1 MSTNRYNSVFGF
13 RVLASMLTI
22 GLFVLTADA
31 IAQNVIRYN
40 AAGEETASGTDVG
53 AVQQSADN
61 GGPVA
66 GDVIKISGTAPQATS
81 YGNPITSFTIQ
92 SATPGVK
99 QTINAG
105 TSRFYNFN
113 DGAKTYNYTLK
124 DLAYQGNEAVVTN
137 CIGVFFHSSAAITMN
152 LTLDNV
158 TFTGFKEKEYT
169 GAVFGF
175 DSGTLNINA
184 SNGVVF
190 DGNQALGSGN
200 AEYRGAAINVNQS
213 GSLTI
218 NVADNDVITF
228 RNNYATTCGSAI
240 NVGQKGTQIPATIN
254 GTSLFD
260 NNSVGKWGGAVHV
273 WGNLTFN
280 GDTTF
285 TNNKANGSDGG
296 GIRQEGDGK
305 YTIKFNGDVTM
316 TGNSAPAASGGAICS
331 NGITMESGSINF
343 TNNSA
348 KTYGGAIRVTT
359 GDFSMKANSITFD
372 GNHVSGNDGGALSIS
387 GDVSITGT
395 GDNPVVTFNKNYS
408 AYVGG
413 AISCKA
419 FTLTNGTFN
428 FTNNYDTATNNAD
441 KYSYGGAVYCTSIN
455 TNAALINFDS
465 NSSKYY
471 GGALYTGGG
480 TIKADT
486 IIFNKNTSSN
496 RGGAIQNHGNL
507 TITGNTITF
516 SNNSATNFGGAIF
529 NKDANCN
536 LTITGKDVLFSGNHV
551 SNNDGGTIHGGNVT
565 LNGVD
570 ADSVFT
576 FDKNYTK
583 YFAAAINTGAVTLNT
598 GTFNF
603 TNNYETASSGSY
615 SYGGAIHCSSIST
628 NAKEIKFDSNTSR
641 YYGGGLSVSGSG
653 GTIQADTITFNKN
666 KADLFGGAIHL
677 NGGTLTIK
685 GDDVKFTDN
694 SVTSANGDGG
704 AIRGVNNAAVVF
716 TGLDEDSAMLFS
728 GNTSTR
734 YGGALSVS
742 YITLSTGSFTFENNS
757 TGSLG
762 GAMYAATVT
771 FSGDGTVGTFTG
783 NVAGVGN
790 DIYFF
795 DANSVLTFQDS
806 GTYSFDGG
814 IYMDSET
821 AQTVINQAQV
831 TIAGREDDDT
841 NVYQLQNVS
850 ISNGGKLTAELDN
863 INSATGTFTLNDNS
877 SVLEFKTDSADV
889 SRFDNTIAGSGTIL
903 KTGSGTLALNGT
915 DDNPITANSMTVNE
929 GSLLFKGYYTGDLTI
944 KDGTL
949 FSPGNSVG
957 TLIID
962 GDFTAESGSTLLF
975 EQDSTGID
983 QLIILSGGT
992 INIAD
997 DAILELAMTS
1007 PVPGATYPLIDA
1019 ADGLSGKYATDD
1031 FWTGILSPSSGYYWN
1046 LYVDGNTLYA
1056 SIDANAVPEPST
1068 WALLVLGAMGLLY
1081 WRKRK

>member
-1 MSTNRYNSVFGF
+1 MNKNRCSSVYSF
-13 RVLASMLTI
+13 LATAVMTAAVV
-22 GLFVLTADA
+22 GLSSSAMAD
-31 IAQNVIRYN
+31 VVERYN
-40 AAGEETASGTDVG
+40 AAGDLTASGTEVG

-61 GGPVA
+61 GGPAA
-66 GDVIKISGTAPQATS
+66 GDVIKISGTATQAVS
-81 YGNPITSFTIQ
+81 YGNPATSFTIQ

-105 TSRFYNFN
+105 TTRFYNFN
-113 DGAKTYNYTLK
+113 DGAKTYNVTLK
-124 DLAYQGNEAVVTN
+124 DLDYQGNEAIVTN
-137 CIGVFFHSSAAITMN
+137 CIGVFFHSSPSITMN

-190 DGNQALGSGN
+190 DGNRAEGTGSG
-200 AEYRGAAINVNQS
+200 EYRGGAINVSQS

-240 NVGQKGTQIPATIN
+240 NVGQKNTQIPATIN
-254 GTSLFD
+254 GNSLFES
-260 NNSVGKWGGAVHV
+260 NSSGKWGGAVHV

-285 TNNKANGSDGG
+285 TNNKGTGSDGG

-316 TGNSAPAASGGAICS
+316 TGNTAPAAAGGAICS

-359 GDFSMKANSITFD
+359 GDLSMKANSITFD
-372 GNHVSGNDGGALSIS
+372 GNHVSGNDGGALQIS
-387 GDVSITGT
+387 GNVSITGT
-395 GDNPVVTFNKNYS
+395 GVNPVVTFNKNYS
-408 AYVGG
+408 AYYGG
-413 AISCKA
+413 AINCKA
-419 FTLTNGTFN
+419 LTLTTGTFN
-428 FTNNYDTATNNAD
+428 FTNNYDTASSN
-441 KYSYGGAVYCTSIN
+441 KYSYGGAVYCTSIS
-455 TNAALINFDS
+455 ADAKKINFDS

-471 GGALYTGGG
+471 GGGLAVNGAG

-486 IIFNKNTSSN
+486 IIFNKNSSAN
-496 RGGAIQNHGNL
+496 RGGAIFTNNDL
-507 TITGNTITF
+507 TITGDTIKFTDNTA
-516 SNNSATNFGGAIF
+516 NNFGGAIF
-529 NKDANCN
+529 NNNASST
-536 LTITGKDVLFSGNHV
+536 LTITGKDVLFSGNHI
-551 SNNDGGTIHGGNVT
+551 SANDGGTIYGGNVT
-565 LNGVD
+565 LNGAD

-583 YFAAAINTGAVTLNT
+583 YFGAAISTNALTMNT

-603 TNNYETASSGSY
+603 TGNYETASDSRY
-615 SYGGAIHCSSIST
+615 SYGGAIHCTSIST
-628 NAKEIKFDSNTSR
+628 NAAEIKFDSNTSR
-641 YYGGGLSVSGSG
+641 YYGGGISVSGSG

-677 NGGTLTIK
+677 NGGTLTVK

-704 AIRGVNNAAVVF
+704 AIRGVNSAAVVF
-716 TGLDEDSAMLFS
+716 TGLDEESAMLFS

-742 YITLSTGSFTFENNS
+742 YITMSTGSFTFENNS

-783 NVAGVGN
+783 NAAEVGN

-795 DANSVLTFQDS
+795 DANSVLTFQNA

-821 AQTVINQAQV
+821 AQTLINQAQV
-831 TIAGREDDDT
+831 TIAGREGDDT

-850 ISNGGKLTAELDN
+850 ISNSGKLTAELDY
-863 INSATGTFTLNDNS
+863 INSATGTFTLDDS
-877 SVLEFKTDSADV
+877 SVLEFKTDSADAK
-889 SRFDNTIAGSGTIL
+889 RFDNTIAGSGTLL
-903 KTGSGTLALNGT
+903 KTGEGVLALDGT
-915 DDNPITANSMTVNE
+915 EEHPITASSLTAE
-929 GSLLFKGYYTGDLTI
+929 GGSLLFKGFYTGDLTI
-944 KDGTL
+944 KDGAL

-957 TLIID
+957 TLTMD

-975 EQDSTGID
+975 EQDETGID
-983 QLIILSGGT
+983 QLIFLSGGT
-992 INIAD
+992 IDIAD
-997 DAILELAMTS
+997 DAILELALTN
-1007 PVPGATYPLIDA
+1007 PVPGATYTLIDSP
-1019 ADGLSGKYATDD
+1019 DGLTGDYASDD
-1031 FWTGILSPSSGYYWN
+1031 FWNGLLSPESAYAWN
-1046 LYVDGNTLYA
+1046 LYVDGGFLYA

-1068 WALLVLGAMGLLY
+1068 WALLVLSAMGLLY
-1081 WRKRK
+1081 WRKKN

>member
-1 MSTNRYNSVFGF
+1 MNKNRFSSVYSF
-13 RVLASMLTI
+13 LATAVMTVAVV
-22 GLFVLTADA
+22 GLSSCVMAD
-31 IAQNVIRYN
+31 VVERYN
-40 AAGEETASGTDVG
+40 AAGELTASGADVG

-81 YGNPITSFTIQ
+81 YGNPPTSFTIQ

-124 DLAYQGNEAVVTN
+124 DLDYQGNEAVVTN

-158 TFTGFKEKEYT
+158 TFTGFKETEYT

-213 GSLTI
+213 GSLKIT
-218 NVADNDVITF
+218 VAEGDVITF

-296 GIRQEGDGK
+296 GIRQEGDSK
-305 YTIKFNGDVTM
+305 YTLKFNGDVTM
-316 TGNSAPAASGGAICS
+316 TGNTAPAAAGGAICS

-359 GDFSMKANSITFD
+359 GDLSMKANSITFD
-372 GNHVSGNDGGALSIS
+372 GNHVSGNDGGALQIS
-387 GDVSITGT
+387 GNVSITGT
-395 GDNPVVTFNKNYS
+395 GVNPVVTFNKNYS
-408 AYVGG
+408 AYYGG
-413 AISCKA
+413 AINCKA
-419 FTLTNGTFN
+419 LTLTTGTFN
-428 FTNNYDTATNNAD
+428 FTNNYDTASSN
-441 KYSYGGAVYCTSIN
+441 KYSYGGAVYCSSI
-455 TNAALINFDS
+455 TTDAKTINFDS

-471 GGALYTGGG
+471 GGGLAVNGAG

-486 IIFNKNTSSN
+486 IIFNKNSSAN
-496 RGGAIQNHGNL
+496 RGGAIFTNNDL
-507 TITGNTITF
+507 TITGDTIKFTD
-516 SNNSATNFGGAIF
+516 NSANNFGGAIF
-529 NKDANCN
+529 NNN
-536 LTITGKDVLFSGNHV
+536 GSSTLTITGKDVLFSGNHV
-551 SNNDGGTIHGGNVT
+551 SGNDGGTIHGGNVT

-570 ADSVFT
+570 ANSVFT

-583 YFAAAINTGAVTLNT
+583 YFAAAINTGAVMLNT

-603 TNNYETASSGSY
+603 TNNYETASSSAY

-641 YYGGGLSVSGSG
+641 YYGGGLSVSGNG

-694 SVTSANGDGG
+694 SVTSADGDGG
-704 AIRGVNNAAVVF
+704 AIRGVNSAAVVF
-716 TGLDEDSAMLFS
+716 TGLDEESVMLFS

-742 YITLSTGSFTFENNS
+742 YITMSTGSFTFENNS

-783 NVAGVGN
+783 NSAEVGN

-795 DANSVLTFQDS
+795 DANSVLTFQDA

-831 TIAGREDDDT
+831 TIAGREGDDT
-841 NVYQLQNVS
+841 NVYQLQTVS
-850 ISNGGKLTAELDN
+850 ISNGGKLTAELDY
-863 INSATGTFTLNDNS
+863 INSATGTFTLDDS
-877 SVLEFKTDSADV
+877 SVLEFKTDSADA
-889 SRFDNTIAGSGTIL
+889 SRFDNTIIGGTLL
-903 KTGSGTLALNGT
+903 KTGDGVLALDGT
-915 DDNPITANSMTVNE
+915 DEHPITASSLTAE
-929 GSLLFKGYYTGDLTI
+929 DGSLLFKGFYTGDLTI
-944 KDGTL
+944 KDGAL

-957 TLIID
+957 TLTMD

-975 EQDSTGID
+975 EQDATGID
-983 QLIILSGGT
+983 QLIILNGGK

-997 DAILELAMTS
+997 DAILELALTN
-1007 PVPGATYPLIDA
+1007 PVPGATYTLIDSP
-1019 ADGLSGKYATDD
+1019 DGLTGDYASDD
-1031 FWTGILSPSSGYYWN
+1031 FWNGLLLPESAYYWN
-1046 LYVDGNTLYA
+1046 LYVDGGILYA
-1056 SIDANAVPEPST
+1056 SVDSNAVPEPST
-1068 WALLVLGAMGLLY
+1068 WALLALGVIVLYL
-1081 WRKRK
+1081 RKRVRSEE

>member
-1 MSTNRYNSVFGF
+1 MNKNRCSSVYSF
-13 RVLASMLTI
+13 LAI
-22 GLFVLTADA
+22 AVLTAAVVGLSSSAKAD
-31 IAQNVIRYN
+31 VVERYN
-40 AAGEETASGTDVG
+40 AAGDLTASGTDVG
-53 AVQQSADN
+53 TVQKAADN
-61 GGPVA
+61 GGPAA
-66 GDVIKISGTAPQATS
+66 GDVIKISGTATQAVS

-124 DLAYQGNEAVVTN
+124 DLDYQGNEAVVTN

-190 DGNQALGSGN
+190 DGNQALGSGS
-200 AEYRGAAINVNQS
+200 AEYRGGAINVNQS
-213 GSLTI
+213 GSLNIT
-218 NVADNDVITF
+218 VAEGDVITF
-228 RNNYATTCGSAI
+228 KNNYATTCGSAI

-254 GTSLFD
+254 GTSFFD

-296 GIRQEGDGK
+296 GIRQEGDSK
-305 YTIKFNGDVTM
+305 YTLKFNGDVTM
-316 TGNSAPAASGGAICS
+316 TGNSAPASRGGAICS
-331 NGITMESGSINF
+331 NGITMNSDSINF
-343 TNNSA
+343 KNNSA
-348 KTYGGAIRVTT
+348 KSYGGAIMTTT
-359 GDFSMKANSITFD
+359 GGLSMSANSIVFE
-372 GNHVSGNDGGALSIS
+372 GNHVSNNDGGALSIS

-395 GDNPVVTFNKNYS
+395 GVNPVVTFNKNYC
-408 AYVGG
+408 AYIGG
-413 AISCKA
+413 AVNCKA
-419 FTLTNGTFN
+419 LTLKTGTFN
-428 FTNNYDTATNNAD
+428 FTNNYDTASSD

-455 TNAALINFDS
+455 TDAVLINFDS

-471 GGALYTGGG
+471 GGALAVNGAG

-496 RGGAIQNHGNL
+496 RGGAIFTNGNL
-507 TITGNTITF
+507 TITGDTIKFT
-516 SNNSATNFGGAIF
+516 NNSANNFGGAIF
-529 NKDANCN
+529 NNNASST
-536 LTITGKDVLFSGNHV
+536 LTITGKDVLFSGNHI
-551 SNNDGGTIHGGNVT
+551 SANDGGTIYGGNVT
-565 LNGVD
+565 LNGAD

-583 YFAAAINTGAVTLNT
+583 YFGAAISTNALTMNT

-603 TNNYETASSGSY
+603 TGNYETASDSRY
-615 SYGGAIHCSSIST
+615 SYGGAIHCTSIST
-628 NAKEIKFDSNTSR
+628 NAAEIKFDSNTSR
-641 YYGGGLSVSGSG
+641 YYGGGISVSGSG

-677 NGGTLTIK
+677 NGGTLTVK

-704 AIRGVNNAAVVF
+704 AIRGVNSAAVVF
-716 TGLDEDSAMLFS
+716 TGLDEESAMLFS

-742 YITLSTGSFTFENNS
+742 YITMSTGSFTFENNS

-783 NVAGVGN
+783 NSAEVGN

-795 DANSVLTFQDS
+795 DANSVLTFQDA

-821 AQTVINQAQV
+821 AQTLINQAQV
-831 TIAGREDDDT
+831 TIAGREDDNT

-850 ISNGGKLTAELDN
+850 VSNGGKLTAELDN
-863 INSATGTFTLNDNS
+863 VNSVTGTFTLDDVS
-877 SVLEFKTDSADV
+877 SLEFKTDSADA
-889 SRFDNTIAGSGTIL
+889 SRFDNTIAGSGTLL
-903 KTGSGTLALNGT
+903 KTGEGVLALNGT
-915 DDNPITANSMTVNE
+915 DDKPITASSLTAE
-929 GSLLFKGYYTGDLTI
+929 GGSLLFKGYYTGDLTI

-957 TLIID
+957 TLTMD

-975 EQDSTGID
+975 EQDETGID
-983 QLIILSGGT
+983 QLIILNGGT

-997 DAILELAMTS
+997 DAILELALTN
-1007 PVPGATYPLIDA
+1007 PVPGATYTLIDSP
-1019 ADGLSGKYATDD
+1019 DGLTGDYASDD
-1031 FWTGILSPSSGYYWN
+1031 FWNGLLSPASAYYWN
-1046 LYVDGNTLYA
+1046 LYVDGGILYA
-1056 SIDANAVPEPST
+1056 TVDPNAVPEPST
-1068 WALLVLGAMGLLY
+1068 WALLILGAMGLLY
-1081 WRKRK
+1081 WRKKNA

>member
-1 MSTNRYNSVFGF
+1 MNKNRCSSVYSF
-13 RVLASMLTI
+13 LATAVMTAAVV
-22 GLFVLTADA
+22 GLSSSAMAD
-31 IAQNVIRYN
+31 VVERYN
-40 AAGEETASGTDVG
+40 AAGDLTASGTEVG

-61 GGPVA
+61 GGPAA
-66 GDVIKISGTAPQATS
+66 GDVIKISGTATQAVS
-81 YGNPITSFTIQ
+81 YGNPATSFTIQ

-105 TSRFYNFN
+105 TTRFYNFN
-113 DGAKTYNYTLK
+113 DGAKTYNVTLK
-124 DLAYQGNEAVVTN
+124 DLDYQGNEAIVTN
-137 CIGVFFHSSAAITMN
+137 CIGVFFHSSPSITMN

-190 DGNQALGSGN
+190 DGNRAEGTGSG
-200 AEYRGAAINVNQS
+200 EYRGGAINVSQS

-240 NVGQKGTQIPATIN
+240 NVGQKNTQIPATIN
-254 GTSLFD
+254 GNSLFES
-260 NNSVGKWGGAVHV
+260 NSSGKWGGAVHV

-285 TNNKANGSDGG
+285 TNNKGTGSDGG

-316 TGNSAPAASGGAICS
+316 TGNTAPAAAGGAICS

-359 GDFSMKANSITFD
+359 GDLSMKANSITFD
-372 GNHVSGNDGGALSIS
+372 GNHVSGNDGGALQIS
-387 GDVSITGT
+387 GNVSITGT
-395 GDNPVVTFNKNYS
+395 GVDPVVTFNKNYS
-408 AYVGG
+408 AYYGG
-413 AISCKA
+413 AINCKA
-419 FTLTNGTFN
+419 LTLTTGTFN
-428 FTNNYDTATNNAD
+428 FTNNYDTASSN
-441 KYSYGGAVYCTSIN
+441 KYSYGGAVYCASI
-455 TNAALINFDS
+455 TTDAKTINFDS

-471 GGALYTGGG
+471 GGGLAVNGAG

-486 IIFNKNTSSN
+486 IFFNKNSSAN
-496 RGGAIQNHGNL
+496 RGGAIFTNNDL
-507 TITGNTITF
+507 TITGNTIKFTDNF
-516 SNNSATNFGGAIF
+516 ANNFGGAIF
-529 NKDANCN
+529 NNNASST
-536 LTITGKDVLFSGNHV
+536 LTITGKDVLFSGNHI
-551 SNNDGGTIHGGNVT
+551 SANDGGTIYGGNVT
-565 LNGVD
+565 LNGAD

-583 YFAAAINTGAVTLNT
+583 YFGAAISTNALTMNT

-603 TNNYETASSGSY
+603 TGNYETASDSRY
-615 SYGGAIHCSSIST
+615 SYGGAIHCTSIST
-628 NAKEIKFDSNTSR
+628 NAAEIKFDSNTSR
-641 YYGGGLSVSGSG
+641 YYGGGISVSGSG
-653 GTIQADTITFNKN
+653 GTMQADTITFNKN

-677 NGGTLTIK
+677 NGGTLTVK

-704 AIRGVNNAAVVF
+704 AIRGVNSAAVVF
-716 TGLDEDSAMLFS
+716 TGLDEESAMLFS

-742 YITLSTGSFTFENNS
+742 YITMSTGSFTFENNS

-783 NVAGVGN
+783 NAAEVGN

-795 DANSVLTFQDS
+795 DANSVLTFQNA

-821 AQTVINQAQV
+821 AQTLINQAQV
-831 TIAGREDDDT
+831 TIAGREGDDT

-850 ISNGGKLTAELDN
+850 ISNSGKLTAELDY
-863 INSATGTFTLNDNS
+863 INSATGTFTLDDS
-877 SVLEFKTDSADV
+877 SVLEFKTDSADAK
-889 SRFDNTIAGSGTIL
+889 RFDNTIAGSGTLL
-903 KTGSGTLALNGT
+903 KTGEGVLALDGT
-915 DDNPITANSMTVNE
+915 EEHPITASSLTAE
-929 GSLLFKGYYTGDLTI
+929 GGSLLFKGFYTGDLTI
-944 KDGTL
+944 KDGAL

-957 TLIID
+957 TLTMD

-975 EQDSTGID
+975 EQDETGID

-992 INIAD
+992 IDIAD
-997 DAILELAMTS
+997 DAILELALTN
-1007 PVPGATYPLIDA
+1007 PVPGATYTLIDSP
-1019 ADGLSGKYATDD
+1019 DGLTGDYASDD
-1031 FWTGILSPSSGYYWN
+1031 FWNGLLSPESAYAWN
-1046 LYVDGNTLYA
+1046 LYVDGGFLYA

-1068 WALLVLGAMGLLY
+1068 WALLVLSAMGLLY
-1081 WRKRK
+1081 WRKKN

>member
-1 MSTNRYNSVFGF
+1 MNKNRCSSVYSF
-13 RVLASMLTI
+13 LATAVMTAAVV
-22 GLFVLTADA
+22 GLSSSAMAD
-31 IAQNVIRYN
+31 VVERYN
-40 AAGEETASGTDVG
+40 AAGDLTASGTEVG

-61 GGPVA
+61 GGPAA
-66 GDVIKISGTAPQATS
+66 GDVIKISGTATQAVS
-81 YGNPITSFTIQ
+81 YGNPATSFTIQ

-105 TSRFYNFN
+105 TTRFYNFN
-113 DGAKTYNYTLK
+113 DGAKTYNVTLK
-124 DLAYQGNEAVVTN
+124 DLDYQGNEAIVTN
-137 CIGVFFHSSAAITMN
+137 CIGVFFHSSPSITMN

-190 DGNQALGSGN
+190 DGNRAEGTGSG
-200 AEYRGAAINVNQS
+200 EYRGGAINVSQS

-240 NVGQKGTQIPATIN
+240 NVGQKNTQIPATIN
-254 GTSLFD
+254 GNSLFES
-260 NNSVGKWGGAVHV
+260 NSSGKWGGAVHV

-285 TNNKANGSDGG
+285 TNNKGTGSDGG

-316 TGNSAPAASGGAICS
+316 TGNTAPAAAGGAICS

-359 GDFSMKANSITFD
+359 GDLSMKANSITFD
-372 GNHVSGNDGGALSIS
+372 GNHVSGNDGGALQIS
-387 GDVSITGT
+387 GNVSITGT
-395 GDNPVVTFNKNYS
+395 GVNPVVTFNKNYS
-408 AYVGG
+408 AYYGG
-413 AISCKA
+413 AINCKA
-419 FTLTNGTFN
+419 LTLTTGTFN
-428 FTNNYDTATNNAD
+428 FTNNYDTASSN
-441 KYSYGGAVYCTSIN
+441 KYSYGGAVYCTSIS
-455 TNAALINFDS
+455 ADAKKINFDS

-471 GGALYTGGG
+471 GGGLAVNGAG

-486 IIFNKNTSSN
+486 IIFNKNSSAN
-496 RGGAIQNHGNL
+496 RGGAIFTNNDL
-507 TITGNTITF
+507 TITGDTIKFTDNTA
-516 SNNSATNFGGAIF
+516 NNFGGAIF
-529 NKDANCN
+529 NNNASST
-536 LTITGKDVLFSGNHV
+536 LTITGKDVLFSGNHI
-551 SNNDGGTIHGGNVT
+551 SANDGGTIYGGNVT
-565 LNGVD
+565 LNGAD

-583 YFAAAINTGAVTLNT
+583 YFGAAISTNALTMNT

-603 TNNYETASSGSY
+603 TGNYETASDSRY
-615 SYGGAIHCSSIST
+615 SYGGAIHCTSIST
-628 NAKEIKFDSNTSR
+628 NAAEIKFDSNTSR
-641 YYGGGLSVSGSG
+641 YYGGGISVSGSG

-677 NGGTLTIK
+677 NGGTLTVK

-704 AIRGVNNAAVVF
+704 AIRGVNSAAVVF
-716 TGLDEDSAMLFS
+716 TGLDEESAMLFS

-742 YITLSTGSFTFENNS
+742 YITMSTGSFTFENNS

-783 NVAGVGN
+783 NAAEVGN

-795 DANSVLTFQDS
+795 DANSVLTFQNA

-821 AQTVINQAQV
+821 AQTLINQAQV
-831 TIAGREDDDT
+831 TIAGREGDDT

-850 ISNGGKLTAELDN
+850 ISNSGKLTAELDY
-863 INSATGTFTLNDNS
+863 INSATGTFTLDDS
-877 SVLEFKTDSADV
+877 SVLEFKTDSADAK
-889 SRFDNTIAGSGTIL
+889 RFDNTIAGSGTLL
-903 KTGSGTLALNGT
+903 KTGEGVLALDGT
-915 DDNPITANSMTVNE
+915 EEHPITASSLTAE
-929 GSLLFKGYYTGDLTI
+929 GGSLLFKGFYTGDLTI
-944 KDGTL
+944 KDGAL

-957 TLIID
+957 TLTMD

-975 EQDSTGID
+975 EQDETGID

-992 INIAD
+992 IDIAD
-997 DAILELAMTS
+997 DAILELALTN
-1007 PVPGATYPLIDA
+1007 PVPGATYTLIDSP
-1019 ADGLSGKYATDD
+1019 DGLTGDYASDD
-1031 FWTGILSPSSGYYWN
+1031 FWNGLLSPESAYAWN
-1046 LYVDGNTLYA
+1046 LYVDGGFLYA

-1068 WALLVLGAMGLLY
+1068 WALLVLSAMGLLY
-1081 WRKRK
+1081 WRKKN

>member
-1 MSTNRYNSVFGF
+1 MTSAFVGLSASV
-13 RVLASMLTI
+13 M
-22 GLFVLTADA
+22 AD
-31 IAQNVIRYN
+31 VVERYN
-40 AAGEETASGTDVG
+40 AAGELTGSGTDVG
-53 AVQQSADN
+53 AVQKAEGAAN
-61 GGPVA
+61 
-66 GDVIKISGTAPQATS
+66 GDVIILSGAATQTTS

-124 DLAYQGNEAVVTN
+124 DLDYQGNEAVVTN

-213 GSLTI
+213 GSLNIT
-218 NVADNDVITF
+218 VAEGDVITF

-296 GIRQEGDGK
+296 GIRQEGDSK
-305 YTIKFNGDVTM
+305 YTLKFNGDVTM
-316 TGNSAPAASGGAICS
+316 TGNSAPASRGGAICS
-331 NGITMESGSINF
+331 NGITMNSDSINF
-343 TNNSA
+343 KNNSA
-348 KTYGGAIRVTT
+348 KSYGGAIMTTT
-359 GDFSMKANSITFD
+359 GGLSMSANSIVFE
-372 GNHVSGNDGGALSIS
+372 GNHVSNNDGGALQIS
-387 GDVSITGT
+387 GNVSITGT
-395 GDNPVVTFNKNYS
+395 GVNPVVTFNKNYS
-408 AYVGG
+408 AYYGG
-413 AISCKA
+413 AINCKA
-419 FTLTNGTFN
+419 LTLTTGTFN
-428 FTNNYDTATNNAD
+428 FTNNYDTASSN
-441 KYSYGGAVYCTSIN
+441 KYSYGGAVYCTSIS
-455 TNAALINFDS
+455 ADAKKINFDS

-471 GGALYTGGG
+471 GGGLAVNGAG

-486 IIFNKNTSSN
+486 IIFNKNSSAN
-496 RGGAIQNHGNL
+496 RGGAIFTNNDL
-507 TITGNTITF
+507 TITGNTIKFTD
-516 SNNSATNFGGAIF
+516 NTANNFGGAIF
-529 NKDANCN
+529 NNN
-536 LTITGKDVLFSGNHV
+536 GSSTLTITGKDVLFSGNHI
-551 SNNDGGTIHGGNVT
+551 SANDGGTIYGGNVT
-565 LNGVD
+565 LNGAD

-583 YFAAAINTGAVTLNT
+583 YFGAAISTNALTMNT

-603 TNNYETASSGSY
+603 TGNYETASDSRY
-615 SYGGAIHCSSIST
+615 SYGGAIHCTSIST
-628 NAKEIKFDSNTSR
+628 NAAEIKFDSNTSR
-641 YYGGGLSVSGSG
+641 YYGGGISVSGSG

-677 NGGTLTIK
+677 NGGTLTITGK
-685 GDDVKFTDN
+685 DVKFTDN

-716 TGLDEDSAMLFS
+716 TGLDEESAMLFS

-742 YITLSTGSFTFENNS
+742 YITMSTGSFTFENNS

-783 NVAGVGN
+783 NSAEVGN

-795 DANSVLTFQDS
+795 DANSVLTFQDA

-814 IYMDSET
+814 IFLANEGS
-821 AQTVINQAQV
+821 QTVINQAQV
-831 TIAGREDDDT
+831 TIAGREGDDT
-841 NVYQLQNVS
+841 NVYQLQTVS

-863 INSATGTFTLNDNS
+863 VNSVTGTFTLDDAS
-877 SVLEFKTDSADV
+877 TLEFNTSAEV
-889 SRFDNTIAGSGTIL
+889 SRFDNTIAGSGTLL

-915 DDNPITANSMTVNE
+915 DEKPITASSLITE
-929 GSLLFKGYYTGDLTI
+929 GGSLLFKGFYTGDLTI

-957 TLIID
+957 TLTMD
-962 GDFTAESGSTLLF
+962 GNFTAESGSTLLF
-975 EQDSTGID
+975 EQDATGID
-983 QLIILSGGT
+983 QLIILNGGK

-997 DAILELAMTS
+997 DAILELAMTN
-1007 PVPGATYPLIDA
+1007 PVPGATYTLIDSP
-1019 ADGLSGKYATDD
+1019 DGLTGEYASDA
-1031 FWTGILSPSSGYYWN
+1031 FWNGLLTPESGYYWN
-1046 LYVDGNTLYA
+1046 LYVDGGILYA
-1056 SIDANAVPEPST
+1056 SVDANAVPEPST
-1068 WALLVLGAMGLLY
+1068 WALLALGAMGLLY
-1081 WRKRK
+1081 WRKKN